1 VGASASAQPVLTGPI
16 VFSTNNTLENVQLI
30 GSTGVAVNATGAS
43 NGTIQGVTIA
53 NDTAAVETVTLD
65 NATGTFAIANC
76 IASNLGGAA
85 FYSTSSSGNLTWSM
99 TNCSFGNITD
109 GPVGYALTG
118 AASQNLTVTEC
129 TFTGGNGLAM
139 SAEANT
145 TTTAA
150 LTCSNNTVNGD
161 GSTALGL
168 SVETDGT
175 TAFTAILSNNT
186 ISNCTGSGMLLQ
198 AESGSSFKLDFENN
212 TVTGSQGIG
221 GDLVVT
227 NGDNA
232 TVGAVFNNNTAGN
245 YNLTQDGGTF
255 SVEQFSTFSSRN
267 TGTVGTVGTI
277 TNAAAGSLDIP

>member
-1 VGASASAQPVLTGPI
+1 
-16 VFSTNNTLENVQLI
+16 
-30 GSTGVAVNATGAS
+30 
-43 NGTIQGVTIA
+43 
-53 NDTAAVETVTLD
+53 
-65 NATGTFAIANC
+65 
-76 IASNLGGAA
+76 
-85 FYSTSSSGNLTWSM
+85 
-99 TNCSFGNITD
+99 
-109 GPVGYALTG
+109 
-118 AASQNLTVTEC
+118 
-129 TFTGGNGLAM
+129 
-139 SAEANT
+139 
-145 TTTAA
+145 
-150 LTCSNNTVNGD
+150 
-161 GSTALGL
+161 
-168 SVETDGT
+168 
-175 TAFTAILSNNT
+175 
-186 ISNCTGSGMLLQ
+186 MLLQ